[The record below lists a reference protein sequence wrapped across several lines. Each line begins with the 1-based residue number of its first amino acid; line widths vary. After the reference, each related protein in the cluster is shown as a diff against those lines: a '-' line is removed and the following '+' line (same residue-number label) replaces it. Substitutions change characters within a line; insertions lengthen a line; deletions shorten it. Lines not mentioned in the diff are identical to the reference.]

1 MANAKLYAADG
12 AFKEEI
18 SLSEKLF
25 EAEIRPGCVY
35 LAVKQYLANQ
45 RQGTSKTKGR
55 SEVAGSG
62 AKPWKQKG
70 TGRARAGSKQSPIW
84 VRGGKAHGTT
94 PRSYVSKLNKKI
106 KRHALL
112 SALSSKAVR
121 NSVHVFESL
130 AIETPKTSAVSALLS
145 KAEIPAQKVLFL
157 VSDAD
162 TNLFKSASNIP
173 SVETM
178 RVQDVNTYQLIR
190 ANNVIFSKAA
200 LEQYTGEA

>member
-18 SLSEKLF
+18 SLSEKFF

-84 VRGGKAHGTT
+84 VRGGKAHGAT
-94 PRSYVSKLNKKI
+94 PRSYVSKLNKKVR
-106 KRHALL
+106 RHALL

-130 AIETPKTSAVSALLS
+130 AIEAPKTSAVSALLS

-157 VSDAD
+157 VADAD

>member
-84 VRGGKAHGTT
+84 VRGGKAHGAT

-106 KRHALL
+106 RRHALL

-157 VSDAD
+157 VSDSD

>member
-1 MANAKLYAADG
+1 
-12 AFKEEI
+12 
-18 SLSEKLF
+18 
-25 EAEIRPGCVY
+25 
-35 LAVKQYLANQ
+35 
-45 RQGTSKTKGR
+45 
-55 SEVAGSG
+55 
-62 AKPWKQKG
+62 
-70 TGRARAGSKQSPIW
+70 
-84 VRGGKAHGTT
+84 
-94 PRSYVSKLNKKI
+94 VSKLNKKI